1 MVGRSLAHYTVL
13 GELGQGGMGVVYKAR
28 DAHLNRLVAIKMLPA
43 QTVADPERRRR
54 FAHEARAASALKRT
68 PPSRPSNCKTL

>member
-1 MVGRSLAHYTVL
+1 
-13 GELGQGGMGVVYKAR
+13 
-28 DAHLNRLVAIKMLPA
+28 MLPA